1 MASISPTQTK
11 DHVIVKRLPLGDR
24 LAVGQQ
30 TLTLFTVV
38 RIHVP
43 QPRLFL
49 FRQIN
54 IIVVLRSLVPPNVW
68 VKMWVKSKRIN

>member
-1 MASISPTQTK
+1 M
-11 DHVIVKRLPLGDR
+11 LLLGDR

-43 QPRLFL
+43 QPFSLCSAVSLRLLVIEARHFKRL
-49 FRQIN
+49 QFIYRP
-54 IIVVLRSLVPPNVW
+54 LSMLESLYG
-68 VKMWVKSKRIN
+68 RDILT

>member
-1 MASISPTQTK
+1 MIKTTLSGT
-11 DHVIVKRLPLGDR
+11 LGDR

-43 QPRLFL
+43 QPRSPATGEQSGFGPLFSALSAL
-49 FRQIN
+49 FGAYEFSAY
-54 IIVVLRSLVPPNVW
+54 LT
-68 VKMWVKSKRIN
+68 